1 MNSRKILEAHRK
13 KTAYELQ
20 KLVGDKLRVLRINK
34 GLTQQEVA
42 DKCVCNRQIIGKI
55 EKGNPGISFGFFFSY
70 LVALNK
76 TSLLDGFNDIIPN
89 PIYSKQNTV
98 KFRQR
103 VKKIIKKK

>member
-1 MNSRKILEAHRK
+1 MNSRTILEGHRK
-13 KTAYELQ
+13 RTAYQLQ
-20 KLVGDKLRVLRINK
+20 QLVGDKLRILRLNT

-42 DKCVCNRQIIGKI
+42 DKCACNRQVIGKI

-89 PIYSKQNTV
+89 PIYSKQHTV

-103 VKKIIKKK
+103 VKKIN